1 MQKLHWGPSN
11 LSGLGP
17 RNLLRKAAWRVPLPF
32 GFYNAFRGL
41 DLYFAG
47 KLKTDADDPQ
57 HPKKIFLDH
66 VNKWIEGSPSKP
78 VQGSEAGAAPKPI
91 HLRTLFGRWR
101 MKHNLKKAAFWTQE
115 AYKRA
120 VFGVSDDCAQFAH
133 LAQKAGG
140 RELAAQ
146 VICAHEQPLL
156 NQMRAYARN
165 YILRTSRPDPDSAKP
180 LAEHLAA
187 QDVGPEMAL
196 LINLFITLAMDMQP
210 RFSSYAY
217 DKKERARNKFDE
229 DPEAL
234 DLWANET
241 FRDNLLASGLVRE
254 YHSEEEEKPVEGAR
268 CGRFIVA
275 LDPLDGSSNIKT
287 KNAFGSILSVFEED
301 PAGGGHKL
309 KAAVI
314 VNYGSMQTAVYS
326 VGNGTHEFVKHEFI
340 SGLMS
345 YRLTRESMELPDL
358 GKKSVYSPGG
368 RRPDWNPT
376 LRNFV
381 EKTLENEHNLVLRYS
396 GSFASDQFYVYE
408 YGGIFFYPGKLRW
421 LYEAAPGAFLIEQMG
436 GMAVDEKGRNILD
449 IVPRDIEMRTH
460 IYLGNRE
467 LIQKW
472 QAAVAEQE
480 KE

>member
-1 MQKLHWGPSN
+1 MQKLYWSPSN

-17 RNLLRKAAWRVPLPF
+17 RNLLRKVAWRAPLPF

-41 DLYFAG
+41 DLYLAG
-47 KLKTDADDPQ
+47 KLKTDAGDPQ
-57 HPKKIFLDH
+57 HPKKIFFQYID
-66 VNKWIEGSPSKP
+66 KWVEAGQPNQ
-78 VQGSEAGAAPKPI
+78 VQGSETGPAQKPI

-133 LAQKAGG
+133 LAQKAVG
-140 RELAAQ
+140 RKLTAQ

-165 YILRTSRPDPDSAKP
+165 YILQTSRPDPDNAKP

-187 QDVGPEMAL
+187 HDVDPDLAL

-229 DPEAL
+229 NPEAL
-234 DLWANET
+234 DIWANET
-241 FRDNLLASGLVRE
+241 FRDNLIASGLVRT

-268 CGRFIVA
+268 CGRYIVGV
-275 LDPLDGSSNIKT
+275 DPLDGSSNIKT

-301 PAGGGHKL
+301 PAGGGRKL

-314 VNYGSMQTAVYS
+314 VNYGSMNTAVYS
-326 VGNGTHEFVKHEFI
+326 VGNGAHEFVKHEFR
-340 SGLMS
+340 SGPMS
-345 YRLTRESMELPDL
+345 YRLTRENMKLPAL

-368 RRPDWNPT
+368 
-376 LRNFV
+376 
-381 EKTLENEHNLVLRYS
+381 
-396 GSFASDQFYVYE
+396 
-408 YGGIFFYPGKLRW
+408 
-421 LYEAAPGAFLIEQMG
+421 
-436 GMAVDEKGRNILD
+436 
-449 IVPRDIEMRTH
+449 
-460 IYLGNRE
+460 
-467 LIQKW
+467 
-472 QAAVAEQE
+472 
-480 KE
+480 